1 MERFSAAVR
10 VREQG
15 SSTQQIM
22 SQQID
27 VLIVDPSGEDA
38 ARTAAAI
45 RQKVPNAITAHMP
58 TATEAQALLF
68 GVPSPKTRLIIID
81 VIATGESGKEMLR
94 RLRSVESTRSIPVI
108 IFSASRGP
116 SDLLQSY
123 LLGAQMN
130 MMKPTEPDEYAKQV
144 ERAMTGW
151 YGKVLA

>member
-1 MERFSAAVR
+1 MERFPSVVR

-15 SSTQQIM
+15 SSTQELM

-45 RQKVPNAITAHMP
+45 RKKIPNAITVHVP

-68 GVPSPKTRLIIID
+68 DVAPTKTRLIIID

-94 RLRSVESTRSIPVI
+94 RLRAVDATRAIPVI

-116 SDLLQSY
+116 GDLLQSY

-130 MMKPTEPDEYAKQV
+130 IVKPVEADEYAKQV

-151 YGKVLA
+151 FGKTLA